1 MQNLSHSVVTRRK
14 TSERMDRLSDSTL
27 LKKYA
32 MWLPPSNRGFPLW
45 HKTCTINMLVRQYEW
60 QHVNMK
66 GEQFMTMQHENSDEK
81 KRMTEKF
88 QDIAERWV
96 PDSYVIAL
104 VLSVITFF
112 LAIMFTEASPYKIV
126 QAWGQGFWT
135 LLSFSMQMTLIV
147 VTGYALATTPLCKK
161 LITSLCGRPSS
172 APQVYL
178 WGVILA
184 AVGYYLNW
192 GFGLIFAALI
202 TKELAKQ
209 AHRKGLLVD
218 YRLLC
223 GATWTPFFIWSMG
236 LSSSAALL
244 IATPDHFMAKDMGII
259 PVTQTLFSS
268 YNLILTALSMVIIIV
283 LFYKILPPSDVA
295 KIKTMEYFHPEFLE
309 EEDTAIVAKVDIKTP
324 SQWFTHTPWFSYFIG
339 CMFIVYLYYHFFEL
353 GQSLDINILNFLFL
367 MMIIF
372 LYGTP
377 AKLLVA
383 VKAATPASWGIILQF
398 PFYAGIFGIMKF
410 TGLVDIMAQWIIG
423 FSTAATYPAIVA
435 ILTNVIG
442 YFIPS
447 GGSKWAIEA
456 PFLIP
461 AGHALGVPDAKTTV
475 AYMFGCDWVGLIQP
489 FFAVPFMAVTGLEF
503 KDFVGYT
510 FIAYLLLGVLTLV
523 GLTFLP
529 F

>member
-1 MQNLSHSVVTRRK
+1 MGTSVQTQPPVHQPG
-14 TSERMDRLSDSTL
+14 
-27 LKKYA
+27 KK
-32 MWLPPSNRGFPLW
+32 
-45 HKTCTINMLVRQYEW
+45 K
-60 QHVNMK
+60 
-66 GEQFMTMQHENSDEK
+66 
-81 KRMTEKF
+81 MTETF
-88 QDIAERWV
+88 QEFAERWV

-104 VLSVITFF
+104 VLSVLTFF
-112 LAIMFTEASPYKIV
+112 LALIFTPAGPYKIV
-126 QAWGQGFWT
+126 QAWGKGFWT
-135 LLSFSMQMTLIV
+135 LLSFSMQMALIV

-161 LITSLCGRPSS
+161 IITSMCRQPSTAS
-172 APQVYL
+172 QFYL

-184 AVGYYLNW
+184 AIGYYLNW

-202 TKELAKQ
+202 TKELARQ
-209 AHRKGLLVD
+209 AHQKGIPVD

-236 LSSSAALL
+236 LSSSSALL
-244 IATPDHFMAKDMGII
+244 IATPDHFMAKEMGII
-259 PVTQTLFSS
+259 PVSQTLFHP
-268 YNLILTALSMVIIIV
+268 YNLILTFLSMVVIIL
-283 LFYKILPPSDVA
+283 LFYKFLPPSDPS
-295 KIKTMEYFHPEFLE
+295 KIKTVAEFHPEFLTE
-309 EEDTAIVAKVDIKTP
+309 GTDSSVSKVDIKTP

-339 CMFIVYLYYHFFEL
+339 CMFIVYLFYHFCQM
-353 GQSLDINILNFLFL
+353 GNSLDINVLNFIFL

-377 AKLLVA
+377 AKLLAA

-410 TGLVDIMAQWIIG
+410 TGLVDIISQWIIS
-423 FSTAATYPAIVA
+423 FSNSETYPAIVA

-461 AGHALGVPDAKTTV
+461 AGHALGVPDAKTTI
-475 AYMFGCDWVGLIQP
+475 AYGFGCDWVGLIQP
-489 FFAVPFMAVTGLEF
+489 FFAVPFMAVTGVEF

-510 FIAYLLLGVLTLV
+510 FIAYLFLGVLTLV